1 MCRYT
6 AQNDLECSEAEK
18 MTMPFSICNKEEQRV
33 TEWLKFTQIYMHNM
47 GTMHYL
53 DRVCT
58 CVYAVVA
65 QTLSCCQKTHVSA
78 ISWEVNAD
86 IVLGLSRSCSR
97 KLSGMRNHSNKCEV
111 LQHVTKWTEVSHS
124 HKKWVKA
131 ISNLSLVTD
140 LVEENYWVMCEPP
153 T

>member
-1 MCRYT
+1 MTLNAVKQRKWLCHFQFATKKNRGLRSGWSSHKFICIT
-6 AQNDLECSEAEK
+6 WEQCIASTEC
-18 MTMPFSICNKEEQRV
+18 V
-33 TEWLKFTQIYMHNM
+33 H
-47 GTMHYL
+47 
-53 DRVCT
+53 
-58 CVYAVVA
+58 VYAVVA

-97 KLSGMRNHSNKCEV
+97 TLSGMRNHSNKCEV

-131 ISNLSLVTD
+131 MWNLSLVTD

-153 T
+153 P